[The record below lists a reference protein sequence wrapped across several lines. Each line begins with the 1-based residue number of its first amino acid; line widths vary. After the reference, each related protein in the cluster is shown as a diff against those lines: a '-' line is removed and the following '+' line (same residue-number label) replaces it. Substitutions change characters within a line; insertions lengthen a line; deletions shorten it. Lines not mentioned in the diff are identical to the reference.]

1 MGGVDR
7 NRWRSVAAQLAAL
20 ALLLRAVLLPADCSS
35 GLTGLPSAANEAV
48 GASVLT
54 LLDPVAYGLL
64 CSHGTGAEEDAGPSP
79 SGQPGKHGQHSSP
92 ACCGMCCVPALPAV
106 LAELPALHAQSQTFA
121 GAFAESVRL
130 ATNSL
135 TRNRSPPAFLS
146 A

>member
-1 MGGVDR
+1 
-7 NRWRSVAAQLAAL
+7 
-20 ALLLRAVLLPADCSS
+20 LLLRAVLLPADCSS

-54 LLDPVAYGLL
+54 LLDPAAYGLL
-64 CSHGTGAEEDAGPSP
+64 CSHGTGAEEDAGPS
-79 SGQPGKHGQHSSP
+79 SGQPGKHGQHLSP

-106 LAELPALHAQSQTFA
+106 LAGLPAPQAQSQIFA

-130 ATNSL
+130 AANSL

>member
-20 ALLLRAVLLPADCSS
+20 ALLLRALLLPADCSF
-35 GLTGLPSAANEAV
+35 GLPSAPEEAV

-64 CSHGTGAEEDAGPSP
+64 CTHGTGAEEDAGPSP
-79 SGQPGKHGQHSSP
+79 SGQPAKHGQHSAP
-92 ACCGMCCVPALPAV
+92 ACCGMCCVPALPSV
-106 LAELPALHAQSQTFA
+106 LAGLPALHAQSQIFA
-121 GAFAESVRL
+121 GASAESVRL
-130 ATNSL
+130 AANAL
-135 TRNRSPPAFLS
+135 TRNRSPPVFLS